1 MARIFYTGSATA
13 ASSSTDTVNYITRT
27 SVTFTPTSGSS
38 YAIFWSATGITN
50 STTAQSVRFRLQDTT
65 NTVTYQQFLQTP
77 ELATNVENFSV
88 ADVSAFTATTSTS
101 RTIAVQFTPSAGT
114 MTIRDAYITVLE
126 LFPDEKFST
135 TDADSANITTATPT
149 VLNSV
154 TVDPGEWYIIASA
167 GAKSNDAAA
176 NGQGATDYQFQI
188 NDGTVNVAQKFGM
201 FANNTSD
208 YEPVLLAADV
218 NPTVST
224 TYDFEAAENGNN
236 TLNLRYRTILA
247 LKKANFA
254 DSNYAEAVADNTNTT
269 TTPET
274 AVTLTHTPTENV
286 PYLVLAVWNAGITAN
301 RVNSNFLQAGTS
313 KFVATPSRD
322 PNDPDGKFSHGI
334 FYTEAQGTTS
344 RTWEINYNVSA
355 TAATATINNAVII
368 LLNLGSDLPVAVGY
382 SFGFIL
388 L

>member
-13 ASSSTDTVNYITRT
+13 ASSSTDTANYQTRT

-38 YAIFWSATGITN
+38 YAIFWSATCITN
-50 STTAQSVRFRLQDTT
+50 STTAQSVRIRLQDTT

-101 RTIAVQFTPSAGT
+101 RTIAIQFTPSAGT
-114 MTIRDAYITVLE
+114 MTVRDAYITVLE
-126 LFPDEKFST
+126 LFPGEVFST

-154 TVDPGEWYIIASA
+154 TVGPGEWYIIASA

-176 NGQGATDYQFQI
+176 TGQGLTDYQFQI
-188 NDGTVNVAQKFGM
+188 NDGAVNVAQKFGM
-201 FANNTSD
+201 FANNVSD

-218 NPTVST
+218 APTVST

-236 TLNLRYRTILA
+236 TLVLRYRTILA
-247 LKKANFA
+247 LKKSNFA
-254 DSNYAEAVADNTNTT
+254 DANYAEAVGDNTNTT

-286 PYLVLAVWNAGITAN
+286 PYLVLGLWNAGVSAQ
-301 RVNSNFLQAGTS
+301 RVNSNFTQAGTS
-313 KFVATPSRD
+313 KFVLTPSRD
-322 PNDPDGKFSHGI
+322 PNDVDGRFSHGI
-334 FYTEAQGTTS
+334 FYTEPQGTAS
-344 RTWEINYNVSA
+344 RTWLINYNISA
-355 TAATATINNAVII
+355 TTATATINNAVIV
-368 LLNLGSDLPVAVGY
+368 LLNLGSDLPTGY
-382 SFGFIL
+382 SFGYIL
-388 L
+388 Y